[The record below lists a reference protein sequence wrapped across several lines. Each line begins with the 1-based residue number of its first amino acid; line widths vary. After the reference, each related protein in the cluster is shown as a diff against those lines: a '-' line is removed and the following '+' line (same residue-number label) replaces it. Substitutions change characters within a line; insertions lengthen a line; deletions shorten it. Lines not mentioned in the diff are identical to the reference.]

1 MMTLEEL
8 KTSPFAV
15 GMKETERAIERNEAR
30 AVFIASDCDAR
41 IADPLKALCAE
52 HDIPTV
58 TDFTKKE
65 IGRACGIKVKAAAC
79 AILVSR

>member
-1 MMTLEEL
+1 MTLEDL

-15 GMKETERAIERNEAR
+15 GMKETERAIERDEAK
-30 AVFIASDCDAR
+30 AVFIASDCDDR
-41 IADPLKALCAE
+41 IADPLKELCAQ
-52 HDIPTV
+52 HQVPTV

-79 AILVSR
+79 AILESR

>member
-1 MMTLEEL
+1 MTLEEL

-30 AVFIASDCDAR
+30 AVFLASDCDDR

-52 HDIPTV
+52 HNIPMV

-65 IGRACGIKVKAAAC
+65 SGRACGIKVKAAAC
-79 AILVSR
+79 AILISR